1 MKHKVEDK
9 LNKIPGIKSIEE
21 THLTER
27 NGKWLLLTTKVNK
40 ENVKREVEEI
50 LHGLKLKLMNPGLTQ
65 PEILSKA

>member
-1 MKHKVEDK
+1 MEDK
-9 LNKIPGIKSIEE
+9 LKKIPGIKSIEE